1 MNFTRQNGDRAL
13 RGVHFASHAYLLP
26 PHCVRLFNFASRASR
41 NDRKRYM
48 FLTAAADACRDNR
61 TAQRVGSMWT
71 GLVKRIE
78 HRQNIPKFFRI
89 LVQIVEC
96 IEKRKVFGA

>member
-1 MNFTRQNGDRAL
+1 MSRHVRKVPLADVSWVSPLKTTRTLAGSL
-13 RGVHFASHAYLLP
+13 HF
-26 PHCVRLFNFASRASR
+26 VG
-41 NDRKRYM
+41 
-48 FLTAAADACRDNR
+48 DACRDNR

-71 GLVKRIE
+71 GLVERIE
-78 HRQNIPKFFRI
+78 HRQNIPEFFRI

>member
-1 MNFTRQNGDRAL
+1 MPLADVSWVSPLKTTRTLTGSL
-13 RGVHFASHAYLLP
+13 HF
-26 PHCVRLFNFASRASR
+26 VG
-41 NDRKRYM
+41 
-48 FLTAAADACRDNR
+48 DACRDNR

-71 GLVKRIE
+71 GLVERIE
-78 HRQNIPKFFRI
+78 HRQNIPEFFRI